1 MEQGMEDEL
10 VKDWRVTWTVDGAE
24 YHERGFFTFESA
36 QAFARSLVR
45 EYGSEGHFSVFAERM
60 MVLSTRGFL
69 DAESAGGVELAPHL
83 LATAMTFA

>member
-1 MEQGMEDEL
+1 MEDEL
-10 VKDWRVTWTVDGAE
+10 VKDWRVTWTVDGVE